1 MTRRRWPRYRLTFE
15 AVPPRARE
23 GMAEPVPA
31 EIRVR
36 QLLKHA
42 RRALGLKC
50 VLAESL
56 PAAGDQSEGDK
67 RPC

>member
-1 MTRRRWPRYRLTFE
+1 MARRTSWPRWRLTFE

-23 GMAEPVPA
+23 DMAAPPPP

-42 RRALGLKC
+42 WRALGLRC
-50 VLAESL
+50 VRAE
-56 PAAGDQSEGDK
+56 PVPPGGGPQGGAG
-67 RPC
+67 